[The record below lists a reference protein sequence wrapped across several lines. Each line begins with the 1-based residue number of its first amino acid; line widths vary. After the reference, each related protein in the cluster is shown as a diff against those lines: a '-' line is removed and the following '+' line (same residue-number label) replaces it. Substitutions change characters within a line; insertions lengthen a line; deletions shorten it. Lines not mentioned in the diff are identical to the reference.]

1 MHPPLALHKHP
12 ACKAQILA
20 LQVCHSEHPLAK
32 FVGVCNEA
40 KYALDKCFREEKRVN
55 SAKNREES
63 KRFQERLQKRREE
76 ARLEKNSVTASG

>member
-40 KYALDKCFREEKRVN
+40 KYALDKCFREEVRHIL
-55 SAKNREES
+55 SAHLS
-63 KRFQERLQKRREE
+63 VFDVM
-76 ARLEKNSVTASG
+76 LE